1 LIELFE
7 GLKLMLLGM
16 GIVFLFLFILIIYMK
31 FVPILSRLKQIKL
44 SRSHG
49 TVTDA
54 SNTQSDANQKL
65 QLNSII
71 DKLPA
76 GEAGVHGEGDSE
88 MHSEVTIAAIAAA
101 VCAHSGKKPK
111 QIVITSPTG
120 RTQQINLWAAAGR
133 QDIMLTRDITGQ
145 VGFQY

>member
-1 LIELFE
+1 
-7 GLKLMLLGM
+7 MLLGM
-16 GIVFLFLFILIIYMK
+16 GIVFLFLFILILYMK

-44 SRSHG
+44 SKSQG
-49 TVTDA
+49 APTEA
-54 SNTQSDANQKL
+54 INTQSTANQKL
-65 QLNSII
+65 QLNSVLNQ
-71 DKLPA
+71 LPA
-76 GEAGVHGEGDSE
+76 GEAGVDGEGDSE
-88 MHSEVTIAAIAAA
+88 VPSEVTIAAIAAA

-120 RTQQINLWAAAGR
+120 ETQQINLWAAAGR